1 MLGFGIFL
9 LIAFTKGLFGE
20 ISRPNCSV
28 TGKNFQVYR
37 ALNDYLAENAIHDVN
52 VPPIRSL
59 DYPTVNPLIQF
70 TLSSLKSIDE
80 VENSISRKRFYLSD
94 NKRYLNMMFLFF
106 LFLPVVGSLY
116 VDWDVEPLGFTWNT
130 TEFCGLESFV
140 IPKAKS
146 YFWTP
151 KIDVSK

>member
-106 LFLPVVGSLY
+106 CFYQLLVVCTLIGMSNLLDSLGTLRNFADLNLLSFPRPNLTFGLPKLM
-116 VDWDVEPLGFTWNT
+116 
-130 TEFCGLESFV
+130 
-140 IPKAKS
+140 
-146 YFWTP
+146 
-151 KIDVSK
+151 